1 MATPQIVSKTC
12 WLLAC
17 VDCGLDWVEGFYD
30 GMTPHWD
37 SAEEAEKQ
45 AIEDLGFSRDGET
58 LRCAECSAIRKC
70 AAEGHRY
77 ENWRPVGGHSNQ
89 QVRVC
94 RRCDEV
100 EVRPMAT
107 AVLPGDEVPF

>member
-1 MATPQIVSKTC
+1 MATPQIVSQTC

-17 VDCGLDWVEGFYD
+17 VDCALDWAERFYD
-30 GMTPHWD
+30 GMIPHWD
-37 SAEEAEKQ
+37 SAAEAEKQ
-45 AIEDLGFSRDGET
+45 AIDDLGFTRDGET
-58 LRCAECSAIRKC
+58 LRCAECSAIRTC

-77 ENWRPVGGHSNQ
+77 DDWRPVGGHSHQ

-94 RRCDEV
+94 KRCDEP

-107 AVLPGDEVPF
+107 AHLPGDEVPF